1 MQFTAE
7 DESQGH
13 SSSIVDLFES
23 LKSPITFL
31 QDLDWS
37 DAYQEARFFTSLAK
51 VGLLPPTMRMNL
63 ISSYSY
69 LDNQ

>member
-1 MQFTAE
+1 MLTRTQFTAE
-7 DESQGH
+7 DETQGH

-37 DAYQEARFFTSLAK
+37 DAYQEARFFTSLSK
-51 VGLLPPTMRMNL
+51 VRLN
-63 ISSYSY
+63 IH
-69 LDNQ
+69 